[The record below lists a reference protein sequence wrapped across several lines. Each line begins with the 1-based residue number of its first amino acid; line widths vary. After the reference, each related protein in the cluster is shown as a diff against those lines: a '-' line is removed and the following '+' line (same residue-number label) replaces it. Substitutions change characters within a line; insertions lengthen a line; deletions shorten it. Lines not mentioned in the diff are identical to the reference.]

1 MPNKGF
7 RVMNA
12 YRERP
17 NFIPWPPLLL
27 VGFTLA
33 AIVLNKVA
41 PMALEFQGIRTL
53 GVLLIVLALGIDLW
67 AMRTLHDSKTTILPN
82 RGSTHL
88 VAHGPFGY
96 SRNPIYLANMM
107 LLVGMGFLSLNSW
120 FLLLAPVD
128 GILTHFLAIKRE
140 ENHLLAK
147 FGYQFEDYCRKVRRW
162 I

>member
-1 MPNKGF
+1 
-7 RVMNA
+7 MNA

-27 VGFTLA
+27 VGFTLT
-33 AIVLNKVA
+33 AIVLNNVA
-41 PMALEFQGIRTL
+41 PWPLEFRGTRTL

-67 AMRTLHDSKTTILPN
+67 AMRTLHESQTTILPN
-82 RGSTHL
+82 RGSSHL

-96 SRNPIYLANMM
+96 SRNPIYVANMV
-107 LLVGMGFLSLNSW
+107 LLIGMGCFSLNVW
-120 FLLLAPVD
+120 FLLLALLD
-128 GILTHFLAIKRE
+128 GIMTHFLAIKRE
-140 ENHLLAK
+140 ESHLLAR

>member
-1 MPNKGF
+1 
-7 RVMNA
+7 MNT

-17 NFIPWPPLLL
+17 NSIPWPPLLL

-33 AIVLNKVA
+33 AIALNAVV
-41 PMALEFQGIRTL
+41 PLALEFPGIRTF
-53 GVLLIVLALGIDLW
+53 GALLIVLALGIDLW
-67 AMRTLHDSKTTILPN
+67 AMRTLHESKTTILPN
-82 RGSTHL
+82 RGSSHL

-96 SRNPIYLANMM
+96 SRNPIYLANLM
-107 LLVGMGFLSLNSW
+107 LLVGMGLLSLNGW

-128 GILTHFLAIKRE
+128 GILTQALAIKRE